1 MLAEILFDTTGR
13 RLTDKSVV
21 KPKSTQ
27 IGFEKAEAETITKNE
42 NDPTEAQGS
51 ASEETKSSLARSLNR
66 KIDYS
71 IQQENNEIIIQVLDG
86 ETGEVIREISQQEF
100 VRLVDRISEFNKNIL
115 DETA

>member
-1 MLAEILFDTTGR
+1 MSAEILFDTTGR
-13 RLTDKSVV
+13 RLTDKSVT
-21 KPKSTQ
+21 KHKSMQ
-27 IGFEKAEAETITKNE
+27 IGFEKAEAETISKN
-42 NDPTEAQGS
+42 DDTPAKAQGS

-71 IQQENNEIIIQVLDG
+71 IQQENNEIVIQVLDG

-100 VRLVDRISEFNKNIL
+100 VRLVDKTHGFNKNIL

>member
-1 MLAEILFDTTGR
+1 MSTEILFDTTRR

-21 KPKSTQ
+21 KPRSTQ
-27 IGFEKAEAETITKNE
+27 IEFEKVGAGTILKNE

-51 ASEETKSSLARSLNR
+51 ASEEAKSSLTRSLNR
-66 KIDYS
+66 KIDYH
-71 IQQENNEIIIQVLDG
+71 IQLESNEIIIQVRDG
-86 ETGEVIREISQQEF
+86 ETGEVIRQIPQEDF